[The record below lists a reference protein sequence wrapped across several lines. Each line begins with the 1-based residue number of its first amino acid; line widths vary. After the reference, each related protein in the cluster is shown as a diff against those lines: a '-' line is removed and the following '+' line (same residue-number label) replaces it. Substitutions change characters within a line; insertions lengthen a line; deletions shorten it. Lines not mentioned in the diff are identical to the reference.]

1 MKLLKEYNEML
12 EEGLKK
18 ISAGDKPD
26 SLYDPVKYIL
36 DIGGKRVRP
45 VLALMSCFSFN
56 GDPKLA
62 LKAAL
67 SVELFHNFTLIHDDI
82 MDSASTRRGKQTV
95 HKKWGLNSGVLT
107 GDVMLIMA
115 YQLLEEY
122 DSKVY
127 LELNKLLNKTAKQ
140 VCEGQQMDMDFEKK
154 SDINFEEYIRMIEH
168 KTAVLLGCSLKMGAI
183 IANASKKDQEII
195 YLYGINL
202 GLAFQ
207 FQDDYLDTFGQQNKV
222 GKKIGGDIL
231 ENKKT
236 VLFHMAISNSTDLQK
251 KQILELYNSNEIL
264 SDLKIEKIT
273 SLFIETK
280 ADNSSLELVDQYT
293 KKAIE
298 LINCLSF
305 NQTKKDDFINFSKNL
320 MNRDL

>member
-1 MKLLKEYNEML
+1 MKLLKNYNDIL
-12 EEGLKK
+12 EDGLKN
-18 ISAGDKPD
+18 ISYGDKPD

-36 DIGGKRVRP
+36 NIGGKRIRP

-56 GDPKLA
+56 CDPKSA

-67 SVELFHNFTLIHDDI
+67 SIELFHNFTLIHDDI
-82 MDSASTRRGKQTV
+82 MDSANTRRGKQTV
-95 HKKWGLNSGVLT
+95 HKKWGINSGILS

-115 YQLLEEY
+115 YQLLESY
-122 DSKVY
+122 DSKIY
-127 LELNKLLNKTAKQ
+127 LKLNKLLNKTAKQ

-154 SDINFEEYIRMIEH
+154 SNIKFKDYIHMIKY

-183 IANASKKDQEII
+183 VANASKKDQDN
-195 YLYGINL
+195 LYEFGINL